1 MPFNSIVIGMD
12 FSESAVNAAQWTVS
26 SLAPHAAVTLV
37 HVIDPPD
44 RPRFARNRLP
54 SSEDIEA
61 TAREFADTQLL
72 RISARLQPIVVRTEI
87 RVGKP
92 HEEIARVA
100 RDLGADLVVVGPH
113 GDRPGRTKFLGTTA
127 DRLVRTSAI
136 PVLVAT
142 NPPPGKPTK
151 ILVPV
156 DDAPITP
163 ALLSAVRSIAD
174 AYDAA
179 VTLLHIW
186 SNAVYSHV
194 ATMAHITSANET
206 EAERAIDEDLR
217 NAGRAWLEEAARVG
231 LARDVSIFVTH
242 GSPGSVTVAIA
253 AEHHIDLIAM
263 GRRGAG
269 EVVAALLGS
278 TVGTVLHGA
287 RCPVL
292 VITGPNDTDERS

>member
-1 MPFNSIVIGMD
+1 MPFSTIVVGMD
-12 FSESAVNAAQWTVS
+12 FSESAVNAAKWTVS
-26 SLAPHAAVTLV
+26 SVAPHAAVTLV

-44 RPRFARNRLP
+44 RPRFARDSLP
-54 SSEDIEA
+54 SAEAIEA
-61 TAREFADTQLL
+61 TAREFAETQL
-72 RISARLQPIVVRTEI
+72 RQISALLAPIMARTEI

-100 RDLGADLVVVGPH
+100 RDLGADLIAVGPH

-127 DRLVRTSAI
+127 DRLVRTSPI

-142 NPPPGKPTK
+142 NPPLGKPTN

-163 ALLSAVRSIAD
+163 ALLSAVRSIAEAWD
-174 AYDAA
+174 AT

-194 ATMAHITSANET
+194 ASMAHITSTNET
-206 EAERAIDEDLR
+206 DAQRAIDEDLR

-231 LARDVSIFVTH
+231 LARDVSIIVTH
-242 GSPGSVTVAIA
+242 GSPGDVTVTLA
-253 AEHHIDLIAM
+253 AERHIDLIAM

-269 EVVAALLGS
+269 EVAAALLGS
-278 TVGTVLHGA
+278 TVGTVLHAA

-292 VITGPNDTDERS
+292 VITDRSDTDERS